1 MVTREKIT
9 LLVGRLRANRK
20 DGRGEGMRGEI
31 RGKRAPGGS
40 SFYELS
46 PSRIA
51 FPRRSSYIH
60 LVRRQYDPPSDKTHP
75 PSSRRA
81 MAGRHRVL
89 APSRLVTS
97 GTHTFQERNTH
108 VALSL
113 RMPFDTRS
121 LTRRGTFRGCNFS
134 KKKTIFGSYHIEKS
148 ELRQSV
154 KVKNRDT

>member
-1 MVTREKIT
+1 
-9 LLVGRLRANRK
+9 
-20 DGRGEGMRGEI
+20 MRGET
-31 RGKRAPGGS
+31 RGKRASRGS

-46 PSRIA
+46 SYRVSAA
-51 FPRRSSYIH
+51 FVVHTSFADNTIRR
-60 LVRRQYDPPSDKTHP
+60 RDKTHP

-89 APSRLVTS
+89 APSCLVTS
-97 GTHTFQERNTH
+97 GTHMSHEHSTH

-113 RMPFDTRS
+113 RTLFDTRS

-134 KKKTIFGSYHIEKS
+134 KKKIIFESYHIEKS

-154 KVKNRDT
+154 KVKNRHTLNVYSL